1 MRGRVCHI
9 NERALY
15 FLIGVALAAVRILHA
30 TERRI
35 WTGAYDP
42 KTKEETAHAMRIQKA
57 TISARTIAAS
67 VCLQTSLSRRAPP
80 AMCSLV
86 YEDESEGK
94 EQPAHQRRVH
104 FPTVLHWVHDADGWR
119 LISSP
124 LVCFSTS
131 RHLET
136 PLRCDRLDVAKPFRS
151 VGWEKDRSDHTTA
164 ESLTLQASA

>member
-1 MRGRVCHI
+1 M
-9 NERALY
+9 L
-15 FLIGVALAAVRILHA
+15 
-30 TERRI
+30 
-35 WTGAYDP
+35 
-42 KTKEETAHAMRIQKA
+42 RIQKA

-80 AMCSLV
+80 AMWSLV
-86 YEDESEGK
+86 YKDGSEGE
-94 EQPAHQRRVH
+94 EQPAHPRRVH
-104 FPTVLHWVHDADGWR
+104 FLTVLYSIHDACGLCR
-119 LISSP
+119 TSSV

>member
-1 MRGRVCHI
+1 M
-9 NERALY
+9 L
-15 FLIGVALAAVRILHA
+15 
-30 TERRI
+30 
-35 WTGAYDP
+35 
-42 KTKEETAHAMRIQKA
+42 RIQKA

-119 LISSP
+119 LLSSP

-151 VGWEKDRSDHTTA
+151 VGWAKDRSDHTA
-164 ESLTLQASA
+164 VERLTLQAGA